1 MSACV
6 TTADDF
12 HWMRGHVAEGT
23 VIIFHDGTRG
33 RLTGTLREWIVFDD
47 ATGRQL
53 VRVSLNADLL
63 VRAVHSLNQTMKIQ

>member
-1 MSACV
+1 MSDV
-6 TTADDF
+6 ITTADDF
-12 HWMRGHVAEGT
+12 HHMRGHVAEGT

-47 ATGRQL
+47 VTGRQL

>member
-1 MSACV
+1 MTNAV

-12 HWMRGHVAEGT
+12 HHMRGHVAEGT
-23 VIIFHDGTRG
+23 IIVFHDGTRG

-47 ATGRQL
+47 ASGRQM

-63 VRAVHSLNQTMKIQ
+63 VRAVHSLNETMKIQ

>member
-1 MSACV
+1 MSDTV

-12 HWMRGHVAEGT
+12 HHMRGHVAENT

-47 ATGRQL
+47 ASGRQL

-63 VRAVHSLNQTMKIQ
+63 VRAVHSLNQTMKLQ